1 MLKKFFNKPKYVT
14 VVPSESPAKN
24 QQQVETK
31 DTSDN
36 IWSKCNEC
44 GEIIFNK
51 ELENHLK
58 VCTKCNYHFRLTS
71 NERINI
77 IADENSFVSFNDDIS
92 AENKLQFPGYDEK
105 LAREQEKTGLKD
117 ALVTGTAS
125 ICGNSCVLAILDPN
139 FFMGSM
145 GAVVGEKFILAV
157 EKAVENKLPLVVF
170 SASGGARM
178 QEGLF
183 SLMQMART
191 SAALNK
197 LSDAK
202 LLYISVCTDPT
213 TGGVTASFASLGD
226 IIIGEE
232 KALIGFAGP
241 RVIEQTIR
249 QKLPTG
255 FQRAEFLLE
264 HGLLD
269 MVVSRQQMKSTLA
282 KILAL
287 HGDGGPIDNV

>member
-14 VVPSESPAKN
+14 VVPSEPPANN
-24 QQQVETK
+24 QQLDTK
-31 DTSDN
+31 DAGEN

-44 GEIIFNK
+44 GEIVFNK

-117 ALVTGTAS
+117 ALVTGTAR
-125 ICGNSCVLAILDPN
+125 IYGNSCVLAILDPN

-197 LSDAK
+197 LSDAR

-287 HGDGGPIDNV
+287 HGYGGPIDNV